1 VVDMKKTLFLLFAMT
16 PVAVFA
22 AGDIGNTD
30 IVPRTVNF
38 LIFAAIA
45 YYLLADKLKVFFSDR
60 TKSIQAEL
68 DEVQN
73 TLEESKKKVDE
84 AKAELENAKQ
94 IAADLVKEAQ
104 ADVDSIKAKVAASYE
119 NDIAYLSKSF
129 DEKIELE
136 TKKSTKEV
144 VSEVLEE
151 LMSKDVA
158 VSQDNL
164 TNIILKKV
172 A

>member
-1 VVDMKKTLFLLFAMT
+1 MAPVALFAS
-16 PVAVFA
+16 
-22 AGDIGNTD
+22 GSGETD

-38 LIFAAIA
+38 LIFAAIV
-45 YYLLADKLKVFFSDR
+45 YYLLADKIKGFLSDR

-104 ADVDSIKAKVAASYE
+104 ADVDNIKTKIATSYE
-119 NDIAYLSKSF
+119 NDIAHLSKSF

-144 VSEVLEE
+144 VSVVLEE
-151 LMSKDVA
+151 LMSKDNVA
-158 VSQDNL
+158 VTQDDL
-164 TNIILKKV
+164 ANIILKKV